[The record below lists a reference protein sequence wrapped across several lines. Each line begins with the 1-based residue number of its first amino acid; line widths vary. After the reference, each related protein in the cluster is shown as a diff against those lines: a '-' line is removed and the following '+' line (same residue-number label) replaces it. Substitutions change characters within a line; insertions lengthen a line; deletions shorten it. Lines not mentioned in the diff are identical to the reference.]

1 MNLLERAK
9 MLAEDLTGAA
19 AISRLSAENSD
30 LRNKERTAIEY
41 IRRKVKQLL
50 MVMGT
55 LPLKPEELDD
65 QTLLD
70 LDPIGIVADS
80 FDQVLEH
87 LNETNEKLQVAHDE
101 IQAIFSAAG
110 VAILVVDNQ
119 MLIKAYNPRLRDL
132 FRHNEGNLQGETCHR
147 LLCGME
153 CPPQNCTFTRV
164 MSTKRSVHQEGWQ
177 YGDRVFD
184 VSGAPVKNRYGEI
197 SHVVLVYSD
206 ITDRS
211 RSEEALR
218 ESEQMYRTLFENAN
232 DMIQS
237 VWTDGSFLY
246 VNPAWRKVLGYE
258 PEDMASLS
266 LSSIIHPDHMATCS
280 ELFQKLVK
288 GEFSG
293 RISTVFVTKDGR
305 SINVEGNVTCCFQAR
320 KPLYTCGIFRQI
332 LPGGEPNVVHCEK
345 AIPIR
350 P

>member
-1 MNLLERAK
+1 MSLLERAK
-9 MLAEDLTGAA
+9 LFAEDLTGASTV
-19 AISRLSAENSD
+19 SRLTAENSE

-41 IRRKVKQLL
+41 IRRKVNQLL
-50 MVMGT
+50 TVMGT

-65 QTLLD
+65 QTLLE
-70 LDPIGIVADS
+70 LDPIGIVAES
-80 FDQVLEH
+80 FSQVLDH

-110 VAILVVDNQ
+110 VAVLVVDNQ
-119 MLIKAYNPRLRDL
+119 MRIKAYNPRLRDL
-132 FRHNEGNLQGETCHR
+132 FRHTEGNLQGHTCHR
-147 LLCGME
+147 LLCGLE
-153 CPPQNCTFTRV
+153 CPPQNCTFARV
-164 MSTKRSVHQEGWQ
+164 MTSKRAVHQEGWL

-197 SHVVLVYSD
+197 THVVLVYSD

-218 ESEQMYRTLFENAN
+218 ASEQMYRTLFENAH

-237 VWTDGSFLY
+237 VSIDGHFIY
-246 VNPAWRKVLGYE
+246 ANPAWRKALGYE
-258 PEDMASLS
+258 PAEIESLP
-266 LSSIIHPDHMATCS
+266 LSRIIHPDHMASCANQ
-280 ELFQKLVK
+280 FQKLIR

-293 RISTVFVTKDGR
+293 RIATVFVTKGGR
-305 SINVEGNVTCCFQAR
+305 SINVEGNVTCCFQGG
-320 KPLYTCGIFRQI
+320 KPLYTCGIFREV
-332 LPGGEPNVVHCEK
+332 LPGAVTGHQCEK